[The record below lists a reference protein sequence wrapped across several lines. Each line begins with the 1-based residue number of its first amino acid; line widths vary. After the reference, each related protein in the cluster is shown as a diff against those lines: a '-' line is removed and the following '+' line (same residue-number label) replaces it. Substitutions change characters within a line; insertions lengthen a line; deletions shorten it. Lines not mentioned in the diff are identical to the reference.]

1 MSEKLGPADH
11 EHGLQAAFDEQAAEL
26 GLRTETEGSS
36 TEGVRLVGIA
46 GAAVHSVLEVK
57 RTRPP
62 EPVDDDDRKQ
72 IAQVIEQFESIH
84 PDELLLH
91 WKRYATNPYVAVGNT
106 QVALIQEDGFAAFL
120 DSDAFKETLQTFPPF
135 KPRKL
140 EVTSPEIVFL
150 SPVRASATYT
160 CKEEFRNGK
169 MKVNN
174 CTAVLL
180 KLDTGWK
187 ITMVTTRDEGEGR

>member
-1 MSEKLGPADH
+1 MSEETRPVAA
-11 EHGLQAAFDEQAAEL
+11 ERELQARFDEQAGEL
-26 GLRTETEGSS
+26 GLAAEAGKLPASE
-36 TEGVRLVGIA
+36 VRLVGIA
-46 GAAVHSVLEVK
+46 GAAVHSVLSVERK
-57 RTRPP
+57 LPPRPADDEDRT
-62 EPVDDDDRKQ
+62 Q
-72 IAQVIEQFESIH
+72 IAEVIELFESIH

-106 QVALIQEDGFAAFL
+106 RVALIQDDGFAAFL
-120 DSDAFKETLQTFPPF
+120 DSDAFKQTLELFPPF

-140 EVTSPEIVFL
+140 EVSSPEIVFL

-160 CKEEFRNGK
+160 CKEEFRNGQ

-180 KLDTGWK
+180 KLDTGWR
-187 ITMVTTRDEGEGR
+187 ITVVTTRDEGEGR